1 MKDIDYKKITQE
13 DIDKGNKYSKE
24 IEYSTLDFV
33 KDLFEDNKKEKG
45 E

>member
-1 MKDIDYKKITQE
+1 MKDIDYNKITHE
-13 DIDKGNKYSKE
+13 DRDDGNKYSKE
-24 IEYSTLDFV
+24 IEYSPLDFV